1 MKVDNEAALANQVM
15 PSEYIAVI
23 DCGLIRIFK
32 NIFALANQVMTSEY
46 IAVIDCVI
54 RMLRIGKNKTK

>member
-1 MKVDNEAALANQVM
+1 MDNEAALANQVM

-32 NIFALANQVMTSEY
+32 NIFALANQVMPSEY
-46 IAVIDCVI
+46 IADIDCGLV
-54 RMLRIGKNKTK
+54 RI

>member
-1 MKVDNEAALANQVM
+1 MDNEAALANQVM
-15 PSEYIAVI
+15 PSEYIADI

-46 IAVIDCVI
+46 IDIDWVI

>member
-1 MKVDNEAALANQVM
+1 M
-15 PSEYIAVI
+15 PSEYIADI
-23 DCGLIRIFK
+23 DCGLVRIFKIFK